1 MGLAQDLLTAGHAG
15 KTSKGW
21 SPGGIRSSNRSISPI
36 VETHFSC
43 LHSQTFFI
51 HYPDSMTK
59 GKDRDIDE
67 LVKL

>member
-21 SPGGIRSSNRSISPI
+21 SPGGISPI

-43 LHSQTFFI
+43 LHSQTCFI